1 MCITGQCTSRDADTV
16 PLVALN
22 VLLTASEA
30 TAETEQVSDIDGS
43 CVRIAAE
50 AVRVAVVALL
60 WDSVAI
66 MDRVALD
73 VTDGVVIQEAVA
85 VRLNDGEVVG
95 AGGVTLSEA
104 LTIGVVVAVT
114 DSVLRVGVAPLR
126 LNDGRTVAVG
136 VGDGAAVSVTVAL
149 PDGVTDSVL
158 RVGVA
163 PLRLN
168 VIRTVRESRSEP
180 SKLREL
186 RSFAKLDDNFKLREV
201 VIKRVLLFVLLLVGV
216 TAPLAEG
223 VIELGAVKL

>member
-1 MCITGQCTSRDADTV
+1 MRITGQCTSRDADTV

-22 VLLTASEA
+22 VLLTDSEA
-30 TAETEQVSDIDGS
+30 TAETEHVSDIDGS
-43 CVRIAAE
+43 CVRVAAE
-50 AVRVAVVALL
+50 AVRVAVIALL

-104 LTIGVVVAVT
+104 LTFGVLVAVT
-114 DSVLRVGVAPLR
+114 DSVLR
-126 LNDGRTVAVG
+126 VG

-149 PDGVTDSVL
+149 PDGVTESVL

-168 VIRTVRESRSEP
+168 VIRTVRE
-180 SKLREL
+180 LL
-186 RSFAKLDDNFKLREV
+186 GAKLREV
-201 VIKRVLLFVLLLVGV
+201 VIKRVLLLVLLLVGG

-223 VIELGAVKL
+223 VIELGAIKL

>member
-1 MCITGQCTSRDADTV
+1 MRITGQCTSRDADTV

-22 VLLTASEA
+22 VLLTDSEA
-30 TAETEQVSDIDGS
+30 TAETEHVSDIDGS
-43 CVRIAAE
+43 CVRVAAE
-50 AVRVAVVALL
+50 AVRVAVIALL

-104 LTIGVVVAVT
+104 LTFGVLVAVT
-114 DSVLRVGVAPLR
+114 DSVLR
-126 LNDGRTVAVG
+126 VG

-201 VIKRVLLFVLLLVGV
+201 VIKRVLLLVLLLVGG